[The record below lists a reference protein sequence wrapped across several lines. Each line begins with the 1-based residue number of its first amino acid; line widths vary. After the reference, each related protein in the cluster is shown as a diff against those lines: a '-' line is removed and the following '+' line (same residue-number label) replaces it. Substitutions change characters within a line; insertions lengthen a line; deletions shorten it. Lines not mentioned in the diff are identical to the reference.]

1 MIDFDLT
8 TTEVVLALAAGVV
21 GAGYIAFIL
30 VPAWESYGR
39 LWEKV
44 AAGFLT
50 GYTLATLL
58 GAGAA
63 IGFAIVWFYDR
74 YA

>member
-1 MIDFDLT
+1 M
-8 TTEVVLALAAGVV
+8 V
-21 GAGYIAFIL
+21 GAGYIAFLL

-39 LWEKV
+39 VWERV

-50 GYTLATLL
+50 LYALAALL

>member
-1 MIDFDLT
+1 MIELDLT
-8 TTEVVLALAAGVV
+8 TTEIALALAAGIV

-39 LWEKV
+39 AWERV

-50 GYTLATLL
+50 AYTLATML

>member
-1 MIDFDLT
+1 VIEFDLT
-8 TTEVVLALAAGVV
+8 TTEVVLALAAGIV
-21 GAGYIAFIL
+21 GSGYIAFIL

-50 GYTLATLL
+50 VYTLAALL

>member
-1 MIDFDLT
+1 MPDFDLT
-8 TTEVVLALAAGVV
+8 STEVVLALAAGVV
-21 GAGYIAFIL
+21 GAGYIAFIMMPAL
-30 VPAWESYGR
+30 EAYGRAWER
-39 LWEKV
+39 V

-50 GYTLATLL
+50 VYVLATLL

-63 IGFAIVWFYDR
+63 IGFAVVWFYDR

>member
-8 TTEVVLALAAGVV
+8 TTEVVLALAAGIV
-21 GAGYIAFIL
+21 GAGYIALIL
-30 VPAWESYGR
+30 VPAWDSYGR
-39 LWEKV
+39 VWERV
-44 AAGFLT
+44 AAGVLT
-50 GYTLATLL
+50 VYTLATLL

-63 IGFAIVWFYDR
+63 IGFAIVWFYEF

>member
-1 MIDFDLT
+1 MPEFDLT
-8 TTEVVLALAAGVV
+8 STEVALALAAGIV
-21 GAGYIAFIL
+21 GAGYVAFIL
-30 VPAWESYGR
+30 VPAWEAYGR
-39 LWEKV
+39 MWERV

-50 GYTLATLL
+50 TYVLATLL

>member
-1 MIDFDLT
+1 MIELDLT
-8 TTEVVLALAAGVV
+8 STELALALAAGVV
-21 GAGYIAFIL
+21 GAGYIALIAL
-30 VPAWESYGR
+30 PAWESYGR
-39 LWEKV
+39 MWERV
-44 AAGFLT
+44 AAGVLT
-50 GYTLATLL
+50 LYTLATLL